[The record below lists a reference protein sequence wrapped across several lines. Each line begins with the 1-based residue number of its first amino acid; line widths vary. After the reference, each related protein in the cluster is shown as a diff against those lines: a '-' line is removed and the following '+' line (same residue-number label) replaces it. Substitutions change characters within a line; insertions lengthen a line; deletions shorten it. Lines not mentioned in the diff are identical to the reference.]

1 MLVTCK
7 QQDQCF
13 GALTVLHVS
22 GVFAAGFHIDNGS
35 PPHPASRFMPQDVA
49 LSMLQLLFLTTRQL
63 VIAHQFNQ
71 AGVHFSQNVPR
82 TFVNPM
88 FGIPRQAAAEYSQL
102 LVEGQ
107 CRTSA
112 KRLKR
117 PYQVENK
124 QLLSFCKTI
133 RSMPL

>member
-13 GALTVLHVS
+13 GALTVLYVS

-71 AGVHFSQNVPR
+71 AGVHFSQNVPLHR
-82 TFVNPM
+82 R

-107 CRTSA
+107 CCTSA